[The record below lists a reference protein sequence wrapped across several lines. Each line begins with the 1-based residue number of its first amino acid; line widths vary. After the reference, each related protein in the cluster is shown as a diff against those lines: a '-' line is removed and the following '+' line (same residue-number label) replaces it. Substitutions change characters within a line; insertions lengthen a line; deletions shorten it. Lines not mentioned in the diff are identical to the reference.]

1 MKKIILF
8 TIILIFIP
16 FFIVNILGIN
26 EIEEIELKYINN
38 INVRVKRLA
47 TNERQIVP
55 LEE

>member
-47 TNERQIVP
+47 TNEIQI
-55 LEE
+55 L